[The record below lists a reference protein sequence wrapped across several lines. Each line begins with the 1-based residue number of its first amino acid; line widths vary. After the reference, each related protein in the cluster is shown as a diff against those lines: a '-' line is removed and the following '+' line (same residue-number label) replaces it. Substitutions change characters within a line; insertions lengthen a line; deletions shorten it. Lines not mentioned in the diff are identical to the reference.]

1 MEVGMRSGKVPSL
14 ALAALSLAAPVSA
27 EKLEGVIWDT
37 GPLIVEGVEVVLQPD
52 TRFERKGHP
61 NFTAQE
67 LRIGWEVE
75 IQGRVEANRLV
86 ADKVKV
92 ETERHKKVD
101 VDGYVEF
108 LDEDF
113 FDVEGRRIRW
123 SGVNRGDVV
132 PGLGLKGKGV
142 LIDDGTIELEKYEV
156 HPVLRD
162 DGEAKF
168 LLLAGAELAE
178 LKKNLVFYDDRLFQE
193 YIARVGH
200 SLVPQWVD
208 RNEYQFNFSIVNDPE
223 LNAFA
228 LPDGTVVIYTGL
240 LATLE
245 NEAQLATVLGHEIAH
260 VIHKHGYRGYKRAQ
274 KMQWIA
280 LGAAVAGA
288 AIDADRS
295 AWEGPSL
302 ASTLVQIG
310 ATLTVTAAVN
320 GHGRNMEDDADRIGL
335 NYAIDSGYD
344 PFQAPRV
351 WEIFR
356 QHTGDRNEVSTW
368 FFSDHSTH
376 QARISNLTQ
385 ELNRYYRDHLDE
397 SKFLR
402 NEEEYSRMV
411 ARLRRHNAVM
421 DYERKEFKN
430 AETALRKILEASPND
445 AVAHLYLGKILWD
458 TNGMPGAD
466 AALEEFR
473 LASVADPQLPEPY
486 RERGFVYYSLGYRES
501 AIEAFTK
508 YVEMAPNAADAAE
521 IRGYLRDIS
530 P

>member
-1 MEVGMRSGKVPSL
+1 MYRPSFPSL
-14 ALAALSLAAPVSA
+14 ALATIAFAATPASA
-27 EKLEGVIWDT
+27 EKLEGVIWDL
-37 GPLIVEGVEVVLQPD
+37 GPLVVEGVEVVLLPE

-61 NFTAQE
+61 NFSAQE

-75 IQGRVEANRLV
+75 VQGRVAGDGLV
-86 ADKVKV
+86 AEKVKI

-101 VDGYVEF
+101 VDGFIEF
-108 LDEDF
+108 LAEDT

-123 SGVNRGDVV
+123 SGVDRTDIA

-156 HPVLRD
+156 HPMLRD
-162 DGEAKF
+162 EGEAKF
-168 LLLAGAELAE
+168 LLLATAELAE
-178 LKKNLVFYDDRLFQE
+178 LKKNLDFYDDRLFQE

-200 SLVPQWVD
+200 SLVPEWVD
-208 RNEYQFNFSIVNDPE
+208 RSEYQFNFSIVNDPE

-228 LPDGTVVIYTGL
+228 LPDGTVVMYTGL

-274 KMQWIA
+274 KMEWIA
-280 LGAAVAGA
+280 LGAAIAGA

-356 QHTGDRNEVSTW
+356 QHMGDRNEVSNW

-385 ELNRYYRDHLDE
+385 ELNRYYRDRLDPN
-397 SKFLR
+397 KFVQ
-402 NEEEYSRMV
+402 NEDEYSRMV

-421 DYERKEFKN
+421 DYQRKEFKN
-430 AETALRKILEASPND
+430 SETAFRRILEGNPND

-458 TNGMPGAD
+458 THGMPGAD
-466 AALEEFR
+466 AALEELR
-473 LASVADPQLPEPY
+473 LASEIDPKYPEPY
-486 RERGFVYYSLGYRES
+486 RERGFVYYSLGYRDS
-501 AIEAFTK
+501 SVEAFSK
-508 YVEMAPNAADAAE
+508 YLELAPNAADAAE
-521 IRGYLRDIS
+521 IQGYLRDIS
-530 P
+530 R